1 MANENEADIT
11 IENLD
16 ADQSDKQVADI
27 GVSNAT
33 VSAEAA
39 GAAAESAEIA
49 TLGDLDRSQI
59 VKSEYGQLWNRSII
73 REMETSYL
81 DYAMSVIVARALPD
95 ARDGMK
101 PVHRRILYSMHRS
114 GIHYN
119 TPYKKSARIVGDVLG
134 KYHPH
139 GDASVY
145 MALVRLAQPFSMR
158 YPLIDGQGNFGSID
172 GDPPAAMRYTEARMA
187 KITTE
192 ILADID
198 KNTVPMI
205 DNFDGSLKEPSV
217 LPGKIP
223 NLLMM
228 GSEGIAVGMATKI
241 PPHNLTEVGHAV
253 INMIKK
259 GQVDAAET
267 INADAIVKPTDKD
280 SLAANH
286 DLIEDAITRDPK
298 QIAGHFVSEITFEE
312 IMNDIKGPDF
322 PSGGLIFDAKGIAE
336 VYRTGKGRI
345 VNRAKAEIVDDGK
358 GHLQIIATEI
368 PYQVNK
374 ALLIKKLGE
383 LSKLKKIVGIKDAN
397 DHSDR
402 HGMQITIDL
411 KKDAQPKVVLNKL
424 YQLTE
429 FQVNFP
435 VNMVAL
441 NSEGVPQ
448 LMNIK
453 QILREYILHRQLV
466 VIRRAQFDLIKARD
480 RAHILEGLIIALDN
494 IDAVIKVI
502 RESKDIPVA
511 KAALMEKF
519 GLSEIQATAIVE
531 LRLGRLAALERLKIE
546 QEYAEIQQ
554 TINDLLV
561 MLARPQAILDTIVS
575 EMEELIANY
584 GDDRLTTVIPSKVG
598 EFSEEDLIPDQ
609 ETIITLTQTNYI
621 KRLPPETFRAQSR
634 GGKGMAGVKMKED
647 DLVKCIL
654 SVHTHDNLLFFT
666 NLGRVFQLKAHEIP
680 EVSRTAKGTATVNL
694 INLKAGEKVEFILKL
709 DLAADR
715 DKHIA
720 LITKAGLVKKTAVS
734 QFDNIRG
741 NGIIAISLNSG
752 DELVWGQIVAAKDDI
767 LLVTRQGKCIRFNED
782 QVKATS
788 RDTKG
793 VKGITL
799 RGDEV
804 VDVEIIKP
812 DDQDQQ
818 HFLLTI
824 TANGMGK
831 MTTIEQYPQQ
841 NRSGTGLKV
850 AIVNEKTGP
859 IAKAFLIHDK
869 NQEIIIST
877 KAGQTIK
884 MSLQDVPTPA
894 RVSQGVILIRL
905 EHDDSVVTATLT
917 DSDQ

>member
-11 IENLD
+11 IENLE
-16 ADQSDKQVADI
+16 ADQATDV
-27 GVSNAT
+27 GVTNTT

-73 REMETSYL
+73 REMEMSYL

-95 ARDGMK
+95 ARDGLK

-158 YPLIDGQGNFGSID
+158 YPLIDGQGNFGSVD
-172 GDPPAAMRYTEARMA
+172 GDAPAAMRYTEARMA
-187 KITTE
+187 KITSE

-205 DNFDGSLKEPSV
+205 DNFDGSLKEPAV

-223 NLLMM
+223 NLLLM

-241 PPHNLTEVGHAV
+241 PPHNLTEVGHAI

-259 GQVDAAET
+259 GQVDNAET
-267 INADAIVKPTDKD
+267 INADNIVKATDKD

-286 DLIEDAITRDPK
+286 EIIEEAIHRDAK
-298 QIAGHFVSEITFEE
+298 QIAGHFVSSISFEE
-312 IMNDIKGPDF
+312 IMSDIKGPDF
-322 PSGGLIFDAKGIAE
+322 PSGGLIFDEKAIAE

-345 VNRAKAEIVDDGK
+345 VNRAQAEIVDDGK
-358 GHLQIIATEI
+358 GHVQIISNAV
-368 PYQVNK
+368 PYQCSGDKIVARIVELAK
-374 ALLIKKLGE
+374 AKKL
-383 LSKLKKIVGIKDAN
+383 IGIKDAN
-397 DHSDR
+397 NHSDR
-402 HGMQITIDL
+402 HGFQITIDL

-441 NSEGVPQ
+441 NADGVPQ

-453 QILREYILHRQLV
+453 QVLREYILHRQLV

-511 KAALMEKF
+511 KTALMENF

-546 QEYAEIQQ
+546 QEYSEIQK
-554 TINDLLV
+554 TINDLLSKI
-561 MLARPQAILDTIVS
+561 AHPQSILDTIIS

-584 GDDRLTTVIPSKVG
+584 GDERLTKVIPGKVG
-598 EFSEEDLIPDQ
+598 EFSQEDLIPDQ
-609 ETIITLTQTNYI
+609 ETIITLTRTNYI
-621 KRLPPETFRAQSR
+621 KRLPPDTFRAQSR
-634 GGKGMAGVKMKED
+634 GGKGTAGVKMKED

-654 SVHTHDNLLFFT
+654 SVNTHDNLLLFT

-680 EVSRTAKGTATVNL
+680 EVSKGAKGTAVVNL
-694 INLKAGEKVEFILKL
+694 INLKSGEKVEFILKINL
-709 DLAADR
+709 EENR
-715 DKHIA
+715 DQHIA

-752 DELVWGQIVAAKDDI
+752 DELVWGQLVNKNDDI
-767 LLVTRQGKCIRFNED
+767 LLVTRHGMCIRFNED

-799 RGDEV
+799 RSDEV

-812 DDQDQQ
+812 EDQNAQ
-818 HFLLTI
+818 HYLLTI
-824 TANGMGK
+824 TEGGMGK
-831 MTTIEQYPQQ
+831 MTSIEQYPRQ

-850 AIVNEKTGP
+850 AVVNDKTGP
-859 IAKAFLIHDK
+859 IAKAFLIKDK
-869 NQEIIIST
+869 TQEIIIST

-884 MSLQDVPTPA
+884 MSLNDVPTPA

-905 EHDDSVVTATLT
+905 DADDSVATATLT
-917 DSDQ
+917 GDKIE